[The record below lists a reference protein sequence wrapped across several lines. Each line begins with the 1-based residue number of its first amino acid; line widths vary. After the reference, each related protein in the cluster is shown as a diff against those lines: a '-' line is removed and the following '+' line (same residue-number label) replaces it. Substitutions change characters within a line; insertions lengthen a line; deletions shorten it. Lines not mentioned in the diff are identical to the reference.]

1 MLVSEMFSNEPE
13 LPYVWIPAQGITK
26 KAAQD
31 RLCQCMPL
39 AAQLFSS
46 DDLGLGG
53 MLKLNGILICIWWIG
68 MRICFSQRQI
78 RMQRF
83 GGIRTRRW
91 SSRIISNVLIAWRVP
106 AAQAGADNAWIPHAL
121 MFNKHVFADEEALLH
136 AIKHTLNSICETSTG
151 LELH

>member
-1 MLVSEMFSNEPE
+1 MLVSEMFSYEPE

-46 DDLGLGG
+46 NNLGLSG

-68 MRICFSQRQI
+68 LRICFGQRQVC
-78 RMQRF
+78 MQRF
-83 GGIRTRRW
+83 GEIRAGGL
-91 SSRIISNVLIAWRVP
+91 SSRLISNGFVAWCVP
-106 AAQAGADNAWIPHAL
+106 AAQAGADNARIPHAL
-121 MFNKHVFADEEALLH
+121 MLNKHVFADEEALLH